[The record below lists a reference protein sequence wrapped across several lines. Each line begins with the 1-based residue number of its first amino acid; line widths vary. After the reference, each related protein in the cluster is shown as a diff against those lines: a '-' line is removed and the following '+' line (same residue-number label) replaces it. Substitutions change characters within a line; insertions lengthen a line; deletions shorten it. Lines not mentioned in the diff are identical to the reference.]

1 MFLNFPKVFK
11 LLIDSSLDNFDFPL
25 RMFAFSVLVSKEDE
39 KIIGLDEQWEQHKI
53 ALRIAWISRRP
64 R

>member
-39 KIIGLDEQWEQHKI
+39 KIIGLDEQ
-53 ALRIAWISRRP
+53 
-64 R
+64 